1 MTGLLGW
8 WGVAGIL
15 FVESATGI
23 TPGIMLLGLAGWQL
37 ILAQNQPFVM
47 VLAAGALAALA
58 SSVGSLVPYGTAR
71 LGGRPIIVRLFRR
84 LRVDVSMLNRLDAKI
99 QQRGAAAVLVGR
111 CIPAIRFWLS
121 IPAGLARMPACKY
134 FLASLIGNFF
144 WYTGWIA
151 VGYGVGE
158 GWPRVSDWALNRLP
172 YLAGAAAVG
181 LLLLWGYRYLRQR
194 RLVLAPVV
202 GSGD

>member
-15 FVESATGI
+15 FVENATGV

-71 LGGRPIIVRLFRR
+71 LGGRPIIVRLFRWM
-84 LRVDVSMLNRLDAKI
+84 RVDVSMLNRLDAKI
-99 QQRGAAAVLVGR
+99 QQRGAAAILVGR

-121 IPAGLARMPACKY
+121 IPAGLARMPVWKY

-151 VGYGVGE
+151 AGYGLGE
-158 GWPRVSDWALNRLP
+158 QWPRASDWALGRLP

-194 RLVLAPVV
+194 RLVLAPVAS
-202 GSGD
+202 SGD